1 MKEAPALTAWAEAA
15 LVTPDGEKKRLRRSL
30 MAEHRLTV
38 TVDGEPFAET
48 VCTRKSLRQLVLGR
62 LCTAGRIASAADV
75 VSLRFSENEDR
86 AEVTLR
92 PTAGRGEVPPMEDRS
107 AWRSGDIFRLAAYL
121 RENMPLHDETMGT
134 HGCLLM
140 HRGEI
145 LCCCEDMGRSSALD
159 KAVGEALLRSL
170 PLNEC
175 VLYTTGRVSAEIA
188 QKVCTAGARV
198 LASRTLPTLEA
209 VALAQKRGLT
219 LIGRAWEEQFE
230 VYAQPEAA
238 DAASEH

>member
-1 MKEAPALTAWAEAA
+1 MKEAPALTAWAEAT
-15 LVTPDGEKKRLRRSL
+15 LVTPGGGEGALRRSL
-30 MAEHRLTV
+30 MAEHRLRI

-48 VCTRKSLRQLVLGR
+48 VCTRNLLRQLVLGR
-62 LCTAGRIASAADV
+62 LCTSGRIGSAADV

-86 AEVTLR
+86 AEVQLR
-92 PTAGRGEVPPMEDRS
+92 PASARGETRPAQDQS
-107 AWRSGDIFRLAAYL
+107 AWSSGDIFRLAAYL
-121 RENMPLHDETMGT
+121 RENMPLHEETLGT

-140 HRGEI
+140 HRGGI
-145 LCCCEDMGRSSALD
+145 LCCCEDMGRSGALD
-159 KAVGEALLRSL
+159 KAVGEALARGL

-188 QKVCTAGARV
+188 QKVFTAGARV

-209 VALAQKRGLT
+209 VALARDLGMT

-230 VYAQPEAA
+230 VYAQPETTGKRP
-238 DAASEH
+238 ER

>member
-1 MKEAPALTAWAEAA
+1 MKSAPALTARAEAT
-15 LVTPDGEKKRLRRSL
+15 LVTPDGGRERLGRSL

-38 TVDGEPFAET
+38 IVDGEPFAET

-62 LCTAGRIASAADV
+62 LCTAGRIASAAEV
-75 VSLRFSENEDR
+75 ASLRFSENEDR
-86 AEVTLR
+86 AEVSLR
-92 PTAGRGEVPPMEDRS
+92 PGADCGETQGREDRS
-107 AWRSGDIFRLAAYL
+107 AWGGGDVFRLAAYL
-121 RENMPLHDETMGT
+121 RENMPLHDETLGT

-188 QKVCTAGARV
+188 QKAFTAGARV

-209 VALAQKRGLT
+209 VALAKNLGMT

-230 VYAQPEAA
+230 IYAQPETA
-238 DAASEH
+238 DRAPGL

>member
-15 LVTPDGEKKRLRRSL
+15 LVTPDGGKERLRRSL
-30 MAEHRLTV
+30 MTEHRLTV

-48 VCTRKSLRQLVLGR
+48 VCTRNLLRQLVLGR
-62 LCTAGRIASAADV
+62 LCTAGHIASAADV
-75 VSLRFSENEDR
+75 ASLHFSENEDR
-86 AEVTLR
+86 AEVALR
-92 PTAGRGEVPPMEDRS
+92 PEAGRRETRPIKDQS

-121 RENMPLHDETMGT
+121 RENMPLHDETLGT

-145 LCCCEDMGRSSALD
+145 LCCCEDIGRQNALD
-159 KAVGEALLRSL
+159 KAVGEALARSL
-170 PLNEC
+170 PLKEC
-175 VLYTTGRVSAEIA
+175 VLYTTGRVSAEIV
-188 QKVCTAGARV
+188 QKVFTAGARV

-219 LIGRAWEEQFE
+219 LIGRAWEEQYE
-230 VYAQPEAA
+230 VYAQPETA
-238 DAASEH
+238 DAAPGF

>member
-1 MKEAPALTAWAEAA
+1 MKSAPALTARAEAI
-15 LVTPDGEKKRLRRSL
+15 LVTPGGGEEKLRRSL

-38 TVDGEPFAET
+38 TVDGEPFAAT
-48 VCTRKSLRQLVLGR
+48 VCTRNELRQMVLGR
-62 LCTAGRIASAADV
+62 LCTAGRIESAADV
-75 VSLRFSENEDR
+75 ASLRFSENEDR

-92 PTAGRGEVPPMEDRS
+92 PAAVRSKSQAKEDRS

-121 RENMPLHDETMGT
+121 RDNIPLHNETQGT

-159 KAVGEALLRSL
+159 KAVGEALLQGL

-188 QKVCTAGARV
+188 QKAFTAGARV

-209 VALAQKRGLT
+209 VALAKKRGLT
-219 LIGRAWEEQFE
+219 LLGRAWEEQYE
-230 VYAQPEAA
+230 VYAQAETAGEAQK
-238 DAASEH
+238 H

>member
-1 MKEAPALTAWAEAA
+1 MKEAPALTAWAEAT
-15 LVTPDGEKKRLRRSL
+15 LVTPDGGKERLRRSL

-38 TVDGEPFAET
+38 IVDGEPFAET
-48 VCTRKSLRQLVLGR
+48 VCTRSELRQMVLGR

-75 VSLRFSENEDR
+75 ASLRFSENEDR
-86 AEVTLR
+86 AEVALR
-92 PTAGRGEVPPMEDRS
+92 PGVGRGEARPLKDRS
-107 AWRSGDIFRLAAYL
+107 SWRSGDIFRLAAYL
-121 RENMPLHDETMGT
+121 RENMPLHDETLGT

-188 QKVCTAGARV
+188 LKAFTAGAQV

-209 VALAQKRGLT
+209 VALAQKHGLT
-219 LIGRAWEEQFE
+219 LIGRAWEEQYE
-230 VYAQPEAA
+230 VYAQPETAG
-238 DAASEH
+238 EVLI

>member
-1 MKEAPALTAWAEAA
+1 MKEDQSLTRQGEAD
-15 LVTPDGEKKRLRRSL
+15 LRLRSGGGEAISRSL
-30 MAEHRLTV
+30 LREHRLELRIG
-38 TVDGEPFAET
+38 GESWLRL
-48 VCTRKSLRQLVLGR
+48 VCTRRELRQLVLGR
-62 LCTAGRIASAADV
+62 LFTDRRIDGPEDVTA
-75 VSLRFSENEDR
+75 LEFSPAEDR
-86 AEVTLR
+86 ADISLR
-92 PTAGRGEVPPMEDRS
+92 PGAGSRSRRPLEDRS
-107 AWRSGDIFRLAAYL
+107 GWRPEDIFRLADHIR
-121 RENMPLHDETMGT
+121 REMPLHEETWGT

-188 QKVCTAGARV
+188 LKAFTTGARV

-209 VALAQKRGLT
+209 VALAQKHGLT
-219 LIGRAWEEQFE
+219 LIGRAWEEQYE
-230 VYAQPEAA
+230 VYAQPETAG
-238 DAASEH
+238 EVLI

>member
-1 MKEAPALTAWAEAA
+1 MKEAPALTAWAEAT
-15 LVTPDGEKKRLRRSL
+15 LVTPDGGKERLRRSL

-48 VCTRKSLRQLVLGR
+48 VCTRNLLRQLVLGR
-62 LCTAGRIASAADV
+62 LCTAGRIASAAEV
-75 VSLRFSENEDR
+75 ASLAFSEDEER
-86 AEVTLR
+86 AEVALR
-92 PTAGRGEVPPMEDRS
+92 PAAGGETRPMQDES

-121 RENMPLHDETMGT
+121 RENMPLHDETLGT

-145 LCCCEDMGRSSALD
+145 LCCCEDMGRSGALD
-159 KAVGEALLRSL
+159 KAVGEALLRKL

-175 VLYTTGRVSAEIA
+175 VLYTTGRVSTEIA
-188 QKVCTAGARV
+188 QKAFTAGVRV

-209 VALAQKRGLT
+209 VALAQNRGLT
-219 LIGRAWEEQFE
+219 LIGRAWEEQYE
-230 VYAQPEAA
+230 VYAQPEIAGEA
-238 DAASEH
+238 LIK

>member
-15 LVTPDGEKKRLRRSL
+15 LVTPGGGKEKLRRSL

-38 TVDGEPFAET
+38 IVDGEPFAET
-48 VCTRKSLRQLVLGR
+48 VCTRSELRQMVLGR

-92 PTAGRGEVPPMEDRS
+92 PGARCGESRPQEDRS
-107 AWRSGDIFRLAAYL
+107 SWRSGDIFRLAAYL
-121 RENMPLHDETMGT
+121 RENMPLHDETLGT

-159 KAVGEALLRSL
+159 KAVGEALMRSL

-188 QKVCTAGARV
+188 QKAFAAGAQV

-209 VALAQKRGLT
+209 VALAQKHGLT
-219 LIGRAWEEQFE
+219 LIGRAWEEQYE
-230 VYAQPEAA
+230 VYAQPETAGEA
-238 DAASEH
+238 LI

>member
-1 MKEAPALTAWAEAA
+1 MKEAPALTAWAEAT
-15 LVTPDGEKKRLRRSL
+15 LVTPDGGKERLGRSL

-38 TVDGEPFAET
+38 IVDGEPFAET
-48 VCTRKSLRQLVLGR
+48 VCTRNLLRQLVLGR
-62 LCTAGRIASAADV
+62 LCTAGRIAFVADV
-75 VSLRFSENEDR
+75 ASLRFSENEDR

-92 PTAGRGEVPPMEDRS
+92 PTAGRGEARPMKDRS
-107 AWRSGDIFRLAAYL
+107 SWRSGDIFRLAAYL
-121 RENMPLHDETMGT
+121 RENMPLHDETLGT

-140 HRGEI
+140 HRCEI

-159 KAVGEALLRSL
+159 KAVGEALMRNL

-188 QKVCTAGARV
+188 QKAFTAGARV

-209 VALAQKRGLT
+209 VVLAKRCGLT
-219 LIGRAWEEQFE
+219 LIGRAWEEQYE
-230 VYAQPEAA
+230 VYAQPETAGEA
-238 DAASEH
+238 LI